1 MKKIIPFQKDISFK
15 ENLAEI
21 ISISLEHN
29 IQKNNEEFK
38 GDFIVSGEYKLSM
51 NSTHIDTFN
60 FTLPFEI
67 ELAEHYDIKDAEVD
81 IDDFYY
87 EIVDNQI
94 LSVHI
99 DVLIDKLEEKEE
111 LLVRKIDHEEENQ
124 FIDELEK
131 LEESKKEEDKI
142 EEKVED
148 VVKEVIEENKTK
160 NIENE
165 NIDSKEVRNIEE
177 QTDNQVSSIFDDLID
192 DNEYK
197 TYKIYIVKEE
207 DSIETIMEKYKIT
220 IEDIKK
226 YNEIG
231 ELKKGDKIIIPY
243 VKSKQN

>member
-38 GDFIVSGEYKLSM
+38 GDFIVSGEYKMSM

-67 ELAEHYDIKDAEVD
+67 ELAEHYDTKDAEVD

-111 LLVRKIDHEEENQ
+111 LLARKIDSEEENK

-131 LEESKKEEDKI
+131 LAEPEIEKEEEKI

-148 VVKEVIEENKTK
+148 VVKEVIEENK
-160 NIENE
+160 IQ
-165 NIDSKEVRNIEE
+165 NIDLKDDRSVEE
-177 QTDNQVSSIFDDLID
+177 QNNNQVSSIFDDLID

-207 DSIETIMEKYKIT
+207 DTIETIMEKYKIT
-220 IEDIKK
+220 IEEIKK

>member
-29 IQKNNEEFK
+29 IQKNNKEFK

-111 LLVRKIDHEEENQ
+111 LLARKIDSEEENK

-131 LEESKKEEDKI
+131 LAEPEIEKEEEKI

-148 VVKEVIEENKTK
+148 VVKEVIEENKSK
-160 NIENE
+160 NLDLK
-165 NIDSKEVRNIEE
+165 DSRSVEEKKEQN
-177 QTDNQVSSIFDDLID
+177 DNQVSSIFDDLID

-207 DSIETIMEKYKIT
+207 DTIETIMEKYKIT
-220 IEDIKK
+220 IEEIKK

>member
-111 LLVRKIDHEEENQ
+111 LLVRKIDSEEENK

-131 LEESKKEEDKI
+131 LAEPEIEKEEEKI

-148 VVKEVIEENKTK
+148 VVKEVIEENKSK
-160 NIENE
+160 NLDLK
-165 NIDSKEVRNIEE
+165 DSRSVEEKKEQN
-177 QTDNQVSSIFDDLID
+177 DNQVSSIFDDLID

-207 DSIETIMEKYKIT
+207 DTIETIMEKYKIT
-220 IEDIKK
+220 IEEIKK